1 MDQLSEA
8 LNTMDRPTYTAPEGE
23 AYHFQTL
30 TTALEPFI
38 GDPENAGQVLGRI
51 LTITLL
57 ASHRSVDVGGHAP
70 PANVVTQ
77 YQRLWARL
85 CQDAGDSAEVS
96 AALIHTNVD
105 DIVLRIW
112 ARAWL
117 FHSERPD
124 LSALDIQFKIA
135 KPIVI
140 AACEVLQA
148 TEEEFRIILGSI
160 SPDNQQLNAV
170 DVAVISEPHDCKPED
185 GDCGI
190 CISLFGDDA
199 VRLVACGHIFCLGCI
214 GEWATIKNM
223 CPLCRKALFERV

>member
-1 MDQLSEA
+1 
-8 LNTMDRPTYTAPEGE
+8 MDRPTYTAPEGE

-38 GDPENAGQVLGRI
+38 GDPEKAGQVLGRI
-51 LTITLL
+51 LAIALL

-77 YQRLWARL
+77 YQRLWARI

-96 AALIHTNVD
+96 AALLRTNVD

-124 LSALDIQFKIA
+124 LSTLDIQFMIA

-140 AACEVLQA
+140 AACELLQA
-148 TEEEFRIILGSI
+148 TEEEFSIILGSI
-160 SPDNQQLNAV
+160 SLNNQQLDAV

-185 GDCGI
+185 GGCGI
-190 CISLFGDDA
+190 CISPFGDNA
-199 VRLVACGHIFCLGCI
+199 VRLVACGHIFCLDCI
-214 GEWATIKNM
+214 GEWATIKNT
-223 CPLCRKALFERV
+223 CPLCRKVLFERV